1 MPIMCVPREYSVL
14 VFIPEIDLT
23 HILLA
28 INPMFVAGGAV
39 G

>member
-1 MPIMCVPREYSVL
+1 MPIMCVPRECGVL
-14 VFIPEIDLT
+14 VFVPEIGFT

-28 INPMFVAGGAV
+28 IDLMFVAGGAV

>member
-1 MPIMCVPREYSVL
+1 MPIMCVPGEYSVL
-14 VFIPEIDLT
+14 VFVPKIDLT

-28 INPMFVAGGAV
+28 IDSMLVAGGAV

>member
-1 MPIMCVPREYSVL
+1 MCVPREHSVL
-14 VFIPEIDLT
+14 VFVPEIDLT

-28 INPMFVAGGAV
+28 IDPMFVADGAV